1 MNHNKKSVAFFVS
14 LATLLVCTSQVF
26 SYAEEPVKVA
36 ILPVKIHAPE
46 KMEYLQAGLMDMLA
60 SRIGGKHD
68 VQVLDRK
75 QVAKTFKKFKKDL
88 NQTTARSLAED
99 LGADY
104 IVSGSVTFFG
114 TGGSIDF
121 KVFSRDLAKP
131 PLAVYGLI
139 QDMNN
144 LLPKFSQ
151 AVDEMNAK
159 AFDPR
164 SRRVTAGPRPQAQ
177 QPQATQ
183 AAPLPAPKPAGAESQ
198 AQQIQAAPAPVPPET
213 TPTGPKMASIQQ
225 ELVREKPISTD
236 ISKPAIPETTVA
248 PQPGPWKSQELHQAA
263 LSMDVGDLLGEGSIQ
278 LVTMS
283 RKKILVHRYQAEGL
297 KELAKY
303 RGAKGE
309 RFVWVSVADINRNGR
324 DEIFVT
330 SQKKLSASKIKL
342 SSFVLEWDGKQ
353 LSVLLKDIDYYLRV
367 ERVPGEPARLLGQK
381 SAKDGS
387 FLPEIHHLVWK
398 NNGLAPASFVSA
410 PKSVDLFNASM
421 GDITGHGKTETI
433 MINSNGYLLLLDI
446 TGQAVWKSYDSFG
459 SSGNYI
465 ETELSRDEFPQ
476 PNEEEGYRFAPTQIE
491 DPNIRRLYVSSPIL
505 LTDLNRDA
513 QLEVVVT
520 HNLPSL
526 AQIGGSRD
534 YSKSEILSLS
544 WGGNGMLQNW
554 KTAEIK
560 GMISS
565 LLITDLNGDGKQEL
579 IVCINKPPGITGFWR
594 DARSVIMSYGLR

>member
-1 MNHNKKSVAFFVS
+1 MNHKQKFVAFFVS
-14 LATLLVCTSQVF
+14 LATLLAFTSQIFVK
-26 SYAEEPVKVA
+26 AEEPAKVA

-75 QVAKTFKKFKKDL
+75 HVAKTLKKFKKDL
-88 NQTTARSLAED
+88 NQTTAGALAED

-121 KVFSRDLAKP
+121 KVFSDDVAKP
-131 PLAVYGLI
+131 PLAVYSLVE
-139 QDMNN
+139 DMNN
-144 LLPKFSQ
+144 LLPQFSQ

-164 SRRVTAGPRPQAQ
+164 FRRVATGSKPQAQ
-177 QPQATQ
+177 QPRATQ
-183 AAPLPAPKPAGAESQ
+183 AAPIPASKAAGTEPQ
-198 AQQIQAAPAPVPPET
+198 AQPPQAAVAPVPTET
-213 TPTGPKMASIQQ
+213 TLTGPKMASIKQ
-225 ELVREKPISTD
+225 ELVREKPVSTD
-236 ISKPAIPETTVA
+236 IRRQALVT
-248 PQPGPWKSQELHQAA
+248 PQASPWKSQELPQAA
-263 LSMDVGDLLGEGSIQ
+263 LSMDVGDLLGEGSKE

-283 RKKILVHRYQAEGL
+283 RKKILVHRYEAQGL
-297 KELAKY
+297 QELAKY
-303 RGAKGE
+303 RGAKRE

-330 SQKKLSASKIKL
+330 SQKKLSASKRKL

-353 LSVLLKDIDYYLRV
+353 FYVLAKNIDYYLRV
-367 ERVPGEPARLLGQK
+367 ERVPGEPVRLLGQK

-387 FLPEIHHLVWK
+387 FSPEIHHLVWK

-410 PKSVDLFNASM
+410 LKSVDIFNASM
-421 GDITGHGKTETI
+421 GNIIGQGKTDTI
-433 MINSNGYLLLLDI
+433 MINNDGYLLLHGGN
-446 TGQAVWKSYDSFG
+446 GQPVWKSYDSFG
-459 SSGNYI
+459 SSGNFI
-465 ETELSRDEFPQ
+465 ETELSGDDFPQ
-476 PNEEEGYRFAPTQIE
+476 PNEEEGYRFAPTQIQ
-491 DPNIRRLYVSSPIL
+491 DPNINRLYVSSPIL

-520 HNLPSL
+520 RNLPSL

-544 WGGNGMLQNW
+544 WGGTGMLQNW
-554 KTAEIK
+554 KTGEIK

-565 LLITDLNGDGKQEL
+565 LLITDLNGDGNQEL
-579 IVCINKPPGITGFWR
+579 IVCVNKSPGITGFWR
-594 DARSVIMSYGLR
+594 DARSVIMSYGLQ

>member
-1 MNHNKKSVAFFVS
+1 MNHNKKFVAFFVS
-14 LATLLVCTSQVF
+14 LATVLVCTSQVF
-26 SYAEEPVKVA
+26 GYSEKPAKVA
-36 ILPVKIHAPE
+36 ILPLKIHAPE

-60 SRIGGKHD
+60 SRIGGKHN
-68 VQVLDRK
+68 VQILDRK

-88 NQTTARSLAED
+88 NETTARALAED

-121 KVFSRDLAKP
+121 KVFSREVAKP
-131 PLAVYGLI
+131 PLTTYSLI

-151 AVDEMNAK
+151 VVDEMNAK

-164 SRRVTAGPRPQAQ
+164 SRHLAAGPRPQAQ
-177 QPQATQ
+177 QPQA
-183 AAPLPAPKPAGAESQ
+183 PPAS
-198 AQQIQAAPAPVPPET
+198 VPTET
-213 TPTGPKMASIQQ
+213 TPTGPKMASIKQ

-236 ISKPAIPETTVA
+236 IRQQALVT
-248 PQPGPWKSQELHQAA
+248 PQAGPWKSQELHQAA
-263 LSMDVGDLLGEGSIQ
+263 LSMDVGDLLGDSSKE

-297 KELAKY
+297 QELAKY

-309 RFVWVSVADINRNGR
+309 RFVWVSVADINQNGR

-330 SQKKLSASKIKL
+330 SQKKLSVSKRKL

-353 LSVLLKDIDYYLRV
+353 FSVLAKDIDYYLRV
-367 ERVPGEPARLLGQK
+367 ERIPNKPARLLGQK

-387 FLPEIHHLVWK
+387 FSPEIYHLVWK

-433 MINSNGYLLLLDI
+433 MINSKGNLFLLDGD
-446 TGQAVWKSYDSFG
+446 GQAVWKSYDSFG

-465 ETELSRDEFPQ
+465 EPFGKVMIPLAAPATTLRQSQLGMSFRNRLIMKATDSLPL
-476 PNEEEGYRFAPTQIE
+476 RFKT
-491 DPNIRRLYVSSPIL
+491 
-505 LTDLNRDA
+505 LT
-513 QLEVVVT
+513 
-520 HNLPSL
+520 
-526 AQIGGSRD
+526 
-534 YSKSEILSLS
+534 
-544 WGGNGMLQNW
+544 
-554 KTAEIK
+554 
-560 GMISS
+560 
-565 LLITDLNGDGKQEL
+565 
-579 IVCINKPPGITGFWR
+579 
-594 DARSVIMSYGLR
+594 

>member
-1 MNHNKKSVAFFVS
+1 MNHNKKVVAFFVS
-14 LATLLVCTSQVF
+14 LATLLLFASQVF
-26 SYAEEPVKVA
+26 GYSEEPAKVA

-60 SRIGGKHD
+60 SRIGGKHN
-68 VQVLDRK
+68 VQILDRK

-88 NQTTARSLAED
+88 NETTAISLAED

-121 KVFSRDLAKP
+121 KVFSDEVAKP
-131 PLAVYGLI
+131 PVAFYSLI

-144 LLPKFSQ
+144 LLPQFSQ
-151 AVDEMNAK
+151 VVDEMNAK

-164 SRRVTAGPRPQAQ
+164 SRQVTAGPRPQAQ
-177 QPQATQ
+177 QPKATQ
-183 AAPLPAPKPAGAESQ
+183 AAPLTTPKPAASAPR
-198 AQQIQAAPAPVPPET
+198 AQQPRAAVAPVPTET
-213 TPTGPKMASIQQ
+213 TPTGPKMASIKQ

-236 ISKPAIPETTVA
+236 IRQQALVT
-248 PQPGPWKSQELHQAA
+248 PQAGPWKSQELPQAA
-263 LSMDVGDLLGEGSIQ
+263 LSMDVGDLLGDGSKE

-283 RKKILVHRYQAEGL
+283 RKKILVHRYEAEGL
-297 KELAKY
+297 QELAKY

-309 RFVWVSVADINRNGR
+309 RFVWASVADINQNGR

-330 SQKKLSASKIKL
+330 SQQKLSVSERKL

-353 LSVLLKDIDYYLRV
+353 FSVLAKDIDYYLRV
-367 ERVPGEPARLLGQK
+367 ERIPNKPARLLGQK

-387 FLPEIHHLVWK
+387 FSPEIHHLVWK

-410 PKSVDLFNASM
+410 PKSVDLFNASR

-433 MINSNGYLLLLDI
+433 MINSKGYLFLLDSN
-446 TGQAVWKSYDSFG
+446 GQAVWKSYDSFG

-465 ETELSRDEFPQ
+465 ETELGRDNFPQ
-476 PNEEEGYRFAPTQIE
+476 PVDNEGYRFAPTEIQ
-491 DPNIRRLYVSSPIL
+491 DSNIKRLYVSSPIL
-505 LTDLNRDA
+505 LADLNRDF

-554 KTAEIK
+554 KTGEIK

-565 LLITDLNGDGKQEL
+565 LLITDLNGDGKQDL
-579 IVCINKPPGITGFWR
+579 IVCVNKSPGITGFWR
-594 DARSVIMSYGLR
+594 DARSVIMSYGLQ

>member
-1 MNHNKKSVAFFVS
+1 MEALILKSLVDEVANPPVAFYS
-14 LATLLVCTSQVF
+14 
-26 SYAEEPVKVA
+26 
-36 ILPVKIHAPE
+36 
-46 KMEYLQAGLMDMLA
+46 
-60 SRIGGKHD
+60 
-68 VQVLDRK
+68 
-75 QVAKTFKKFKKDL
+75 
-88 NQTTARSLAED
+88 
-99 LGADY
+99 
-104 IVSGSVTFFG
+104 
-114 TGGSIDF
+114 
-121 KVFSRDLAKP
+121 
-131 PLAVYGLI
+131 LI

-144 LLPKFSQ
+144 LLPQFSQ
-151 AVDEMNAK
+151 VVDEMNAK

-164 SRRVTAGPRPQAQ
+164 SRQVAAGPRPQAQ
-177 QPQATQ
+177 QPKATQ
-183 AAPLPAPKPAGAESQ
+183 AAPLTTPKPAASAPR
-198 AQQIQAAPAPVPPET
+198 AQQPRAAVAPVPTET
-213 TPTGPKMASIQQ
+213 TPTGPKMASIKQ

-236 ISKPAIPETTVA
+236 IRQQALVT
-248 PQPGPWKSQELHQAA
+248 PQAGPWKSQELPQAA
-263 LSMDVGDLLGEGSIQ
+263 LSMDVGDLLGDGSKE

-297 KELAKY
+297 QELAKY
-303 RGAKGE
+303 RGAKDE
-309 RFVWVSVADINRNGR
+309 RFVWVSVADINQNGR

-330 SQKKLSASKIKL
+330 SQKKLSASKRKL

-353 LSVLLKDIDYYLRV
+353 FSPVLKDIDYYLRV
-367 ERVPGEPARLLGQK
+367 ERIPNKPARLLGQK

-387 FLPEIHHLVWK
+387 FSPEIHQLVWK

-433 MINSNGYLLLLDI
+433 MINSKGNLFLLDSN
-446 TGQAVWKSYDSFG
+446 GQAVWKSYDSFG

-465 ETELSRDEFPQ
+465 ETELAGDEFPQ
-476 PNEEEGYRFAPTQIE
+476 PVDNEGYRFAPTEIQ
-491 DPNIRRLYVSSPIL
+491 DPNIQRLYVSSPIL
-505 LTDLNRDA
+505 LADLNRDA
-513 QLEVVVT
+513 QSEVIVT

-554 KTAEIK
+554 KTGEIK

-579 IVCINKPPGITGFWR
+579 IVCINKSPGITGFWR
-594 DARSVIMSYGLR
+594 DARSVIMSYGLQ

>member
-1 MNHNKKSVAFFVS
+1 MNHKQKFVAFFVS
-14 LATLLVCTSQVF
+14 LATLLVFTSQVF
-26 SYAEEPVKVA
+26 VYAETPAKVA

-75 QVAKTFKKFKKDL
+75 HVAKTLKKFKKDL
-88 NQTTARSLAED
+88 NQTTAGALAED

-121 KVFSRDLAKP
+121 KVFSDDVAKP
-131 PLAVYGLI
+131 PLAVYSLVE
-139 QDMNN
+139 DMNN
-144 LLPKFSQ
+144 LLPQFSQ

-164 SRRVTAGPRPQAQ
+164 FRRVATGSKPQAQ
-177 QPQATQ
+177 QPRATQ
-183 AAPLPAPKPAGAESQ
+183 AAPIPASKAAGTEPQ
-198 AQQIQAAPAPVPPET
+198 AQPPQAAVAPVPTET
-213 TPTGPKMASIQQ
+213 TLTGPKMASIKQ
-225 ELVREKPISTD
+225 ELVREKPVSTD
-236 ISKPAIPETTVA
+236 IRRQALVT
-248 PQPGPWKSQELHQAA
+248 PQASPWKSQELPQAA
-263 LSMDVGDLLGEGSIQ
+263 LSMDVGDLLGEGSKE

-283 RKKILVHRYQAEGL
+283 RKKILVHRYEAQGL
-297 KELAKY
+297 QELAKY
-303 RGAKGE
+303 RGAKRE

-330 SQKKLSASKIKL
+330 SQKKLSASKRKL

-353 LSVLLKDIDYYLRV
+353 FYVLAKNIDYYLRV
-367 ERVPGEPARLLGQK
+367 ERVPGEPVRLLGQK

-387 FLPEIHHLVWK
+387 FSPEIHHLVWK

-410 PKSVDLFNASM
+410 LKSVDIFNASM
-421 GDITGHGKTETI
+421 GNIIGQGKTDTI
-433 MINSNGYLLLLDI
+433 MINNDGYLLLHGGN
-446 TGQAVWKSYDSFG
+446 GQPVWKSYDSFG
-459 SSGNYI
+459 SSGNFI
-465 ETELSRDEFPQ
+465 ETELSGDDFPQ
-476 PNEEEGYRFAPTQIE
+476 PNEEEGYRFAPTQIQ
-491 DPNIRRLYVSSPIL
+491 DPNINRLYVSSPIL

-520 HNLPSL
+520 RNLPSL

-544 WGGNGMLQNW
+544 WGGTGMLQNW
-554 KTAEIK
+554 KTGEIK

-565 LLITDLNGDGKQEL
+565 LLITDLNGDGNQEL
-579 IVCINKPPGITGFWR
+579 IVCVNKSPGITGFWR
-594 DARSVIMSYGLR
+594 DARSVIMSYGLQ

>member
-1 MNHNKKSVAFFVS
+1 MNHNKKSAAFFLS
-14 LATLLVCTSQVF
+14 LATLLVFASQVF
-26 SYAEEPVKVA
+26 GYSEEPAKVA

-46 KMEYLQAGLMDMLA
+46 KMEYLQAGLMDMLT
-60 SRIGGKHD
+60 SRIGGKHN

-88 NQTTARSLAED
+88 NETTARSLAED

-121 KVFSRDLAKP
+121 KVFSRDVANP
-131 PLAVYGLI
+131 PVAIYSLI
-139 QDMNN
+139 QDMNK
-144 LLPKFSQ
+144 LLPQFSQ
-151 AVDEMNAK
+151 VVDEMNAK

-164 SRRVTAGPRPQAQ
+164 SRQIAAGPRPQAQ
-177 QPQATQ
+177 QPQA
-183 AAPLPAPKPAGAESQ
+183 AV
-198 AQQIQAAPAPVPPET
+198 APVPTET
-213 TPTGPKMASIQQ
+213 PPTGPKMASIKQ

-236 ISKPAIPETTVA
+236 IRQQALVT
-248 PQPGPWKSQELHQAA
+248 PQPGPWKSQELHQTA
-263 LSMDVGDLLGEGSIQ
+263 LSMDVGDLLGDGSKE

-283 RKKILVHRYQAEGL
+283 RKKILVHRYETEGL
-297 KELAKY
+297 QELAKY

-309 RFVWVSVADINRNGR
+309 RFVWVSVADINQNGR

-330 SQKKLSASKIKL
+330 SQQKLSASKRKL

-353 LSVLLKDIDYYLRV
+353 FSVLLKDIDYYLRV
-367 ERVPGEPARLLGQK
+367 ERLPNKPARLLGQK

-387 FLPEIHHLVWK
+387 FSPEIHHLVWK

-410 PKSVDLFNASM
+410 LKSVDLFNASM

-433 MINSNGYLLLLDI
+433 MINSKGNLFLLDSN
-446 TGQAVWKSYDSFG
+446 GQAVWKSYDSFG

-465 ETELSRDEFPQ
+465 ETKLGGDEFPQ
-476 PNEEEGYRFAPTQIE
+476 PVDNEGYRFAPTEIQ
-491 DPNIRRLYVSSPIL
+491 DPNMNRLYVSSPIL

-513 QLEVVVT
+513 QFEVVVT

-554 KTAEIK
+554 KTGEIK

-579 IVCINKPPGITGFWR
+579 IVCINKSPGITGIWR
-594 DARSVIMSYGLR
+594 DARSVIISYGLQ

>member
-1 MNHNKKSVAFFVS
+1 
-14 LATLLVCTSQVF
+14 
-26 SYAEEPVKVA
+26 
-36 ILPVKIHAPE
+36 
-46 KMEYLQAGLMDMLA
+46 MEYLQAGLMDMLT
-60 SRIGGKHD
+60 SRISGKHN
-68 VQVLDRK
+68 VRILDRK

-88 NQTTARSLAED
+88 NEITARALAED

-121 KVFSRDLAKP
+121 KVFSREVAKP
-131 PLAVYGLI
+131 PLAVYSLI

-144 LLPKFSQ
+144 LLPQFTQ
-151 AVDEMNAK
+151 VVDEMNAK

-164 SRRVTAGPRPQAQ
+164 SRQVAAGPRPQAQ
-177 QPQATQ
+177 QQ
-183 AAPLPAPKPAGAESQ
+183 AAV
-198 AQQIQAAPAPVPPET
+198 APVPTET
-213 TPTGPKMASIQQ
+213 TPTGPKMASIEQ
-225 ELVREKPISTD
+225 ELVQEKPISTD

-263 LSMDVGDLLGEGSIQ
+263 LSMDVGDLLGDGSKE

-297 KELAKY
+297 QELAKY

-309 RFVWVSVADINRNGR
+309 RFVWVSVADINQNGR

-330 SQKKLSASKIKL
+330 SQKKLSVSKRKL

-353 LSVLLKDIDYYLRV
+353 FYVLAKNIDYYLRV
-367 ERVPGEPARLLGQK
+367 ERIPNKPARLLGQK

-387 FLPEIHHLVWK
+387 FSPEIYHLVWK

-433 MINSNGYLLLLDI
+433 MINSKGNLFLLDSN
-446 TGQAVWKSYDSFG
+446 GQPVWKSYESFG

-465 ETELSRDEFPQ
+465 VTELGRDEFPQ
-476 PNEEEGYRFAPTQIE
+476 PVDNEGYRFAPTEIQ
-491 DPNIRRLYVSSPIL
+491 DPDIKRLYVSSPIL

-513 QLEVVVT
+513 QLEIVVT

-554 KTAEIK
+554 KTGEIE

-579 IVCINKPPGITGFWR
+579 IVCINKSPGISGFWR
-594 DARSVIMSYGLR
+594 DARSVIMSYGLQ

>member
-14 LATLLVCTSQVF
+14 LATLLVFASQVF
-26 SYAEEPVKVA
+26 GYAEEPAKVA

-46 KMEYLQAGLMDMLA
+46 KMEYLQAGLMDMLT
-60 SRIGGKHD
+60 SRIGGKHN
-68 VQVLDRK
+68 VQVLDRR

-88 NQTTARSLAED
+88 NETTARALAED

-131 PLAVYGLI
+131 PLAVYSLI
-139 QDMNN
+139 QDMNK
-144 LLPKFSQ
+144 LLPQFSQ
-151 AVDEMNAK
+151 VVDEMNAK

-164 SRRVTAGPRPQAQ
+164 SRHLAAGPRPQAQ
-177 QPQATQ
+177 QPR
-183 AAPLPAPKPAGAESQ
+183 AAV
-198 AQQIQAAPAPVPPET
+198 APVPTET
-213 TPTGPKMASIQQ
+213 TPTGPKMASIKQ

-236 ISKPAIPETTVA
+236 IRQQALVT
-248 PQPGPWKSQELHQAA
+248 PQAGPWKSQELHQAA
-263 LSMDVGDLLGEGSIQ
+263 LSMDVGDLLGDGSKE

-283 RKKILVHRYQAEGL
+283 RKKILVHRYETEGL
-297 KELAKY
+297 QELAKY

-309 RFVWVSVADINRNGR
+309 RFVWVSVADINQNGR
-324 DEIFVT
+324 DEIYVT
-330 SQKKLSASKIKL
+330 SQKKLSASKRKL

-353 LSVLLKDIDYYLRV
+353 LSPVLKDIDYYLRV
-367 ERVPGEPARLLGQK
+367 ERIPGEPARLLGQK

-387 FLPEIHHLVWK
+387 FSPEIHHLVWK

-410 PKSVDLFNASM
+410 PKSVDLFNASR

-433 MINSNGYLLLLDI
+433 MINSKGNLFLLDSN
-446 TGQAVWKSYDSFG
+446 GQAVWKSYDSFG

-465 ETELSRDEFPQ
+465 ETKLAGDEFPQ
-476 PNEEEGYRFAPTQIE
+476 PVDNEGYRFAPTEIQ
-491 DPNIRRLYVSSPIL
+491 DPNINRLYVSSPIL

-544 WGGNGMLQNW
+544 WGGSGMLQNW
-554 KTAEIK
+554 KTGEIK

-579 IVCINKPPGITGFWR
+579 IVCINKSPGITGFWK
-594 DARSVIMSYGLR
+594 DARSVIMSYGLQ

>member
-1 MNHNKKSVAFFVS
+1 
-14 LATLLVCTSQVF
+14 
-26 SYAEEPVKVA
+26 
-36 ILPVKIHAPE
+36 
-46 KMEYLQAGLMDMLA
+46 
-60 SRIGGKHD
+60 
-68 VQVLDRK
+68 
-75 QVAKTFKKFKKDL
+75 
-88 NQTTARSLAED
+88 
-99 LGADY
+99 
-104 IVSGSVTFFG
+104 
-114 TGGSIDF
+114 
-121 KVFSRDLAKP
+121 
-131 PLAVYGLI
+131 
-139 QDMNN
+139 MNN

-151 AVDEMNAK
+151 VVDEMNAK

-164 SRRVTAGPRPQAQ
+164 SRQVAAGPRPQAQ
-177 QPQATQ
+177 QPQAAQ
-183 AAPLPAPKPAGAESQ
+183 AAPLPAPKT
-198 AQQIQAAPAPVPPET
+198 AAPAPQAQQPRAAPASVPTET
-213 TPTGPKMASIQQ
+213 TPTGPKMASIKQ

-263 LSMDVGDLLGEGSIQ
+263 LSMDVGDLLGDGSKE

-283 RKKILVHRYQAEGL
+283 RKKILIHRYETEGL
-297 KELAKY
+297 QELAKY

-309 RFVWVSVADINRNGR
+309 RFVWASVADINQNGR

-330 SQKKLSASKIKL
+330 SQQKLSVSKRKL

-367 ERVPGEPARLLGQK
+367 ERVPGEPVRLLGQK

-387 FLPEIHHLVWK
+387 FLPEIYHLVWK
-398 NNGLAPASFVSA
+398 NNGLAPAGFVSA
-410 PKSVDLFNASM
+410 PKSVDIFNASM
-421 GDITGHGKTETI
+421 GNIIGQGKTETI
-433 MINSNGYLLLLDI
+433 MINSTGNLFLLD
-446 TGQAVWKSYDSFG
+446 GNGHPVWKSYDYFG

-465 ETELSRDEFPQ
+465 ETKLAGDEFPQ
-476 PNEEEGYRFAPTQIE
+476 PVDNDGYRFAPTEIQ
-491 DPNIRRLYVSSPIL
+491 DSNINRLYVSSPIL
-505 LTDLNRDA
+505 LADLNRDA

-554 KTAEIK
+554 KTGEIK

-579 IVCINKPPGITGFWR
+579 IVCINKSPGITGFWR
-594 DARSVIMSYGLR
+594 DARSVIMSYGLQ

>member
-1 MNHNKKSVAFFVS
+1 MNHNKKVVAFFVS
-14 LATLLVCTSQVF
+14 LATLLLFASQVF
-26 SYAEEPVKVA
+26 GYSEEPAKVA

-60 SRIGGKHD
+60 SRIGGKHN
-68 VQVLDRK
+68 VQILDRK

-88 NQTTARSLAED
+88 NETTAISLAED

-121 KVFSRDLAKP
+121 KVFSDEVAKP
-131 PLAVYGLI
+131 PVAFYSLI

-144 LLPKFSQ
+144 LLPQFSQ
-151 AVDEMNAK
+151 VVDEMNAK

-164 SRRVTAGPRPQAQ
+164 SRQVTAGPRPQAQ
-177 QPQATQ
+177 QPKATQ
-183 AAPLPAPKPAGAESQ
+183 AAPLTTPKPAASAPR
-198 AQQIQAAPAPVPPET
+198 AQQPRAAVAPVPTET
-213 TPTGPKMASIQQ
+213 TPTGPKMASIKQ

-236 ISKPAIPETTVA
+236 IRQQALVT
-248 PQPGPWKSQELHQAA
+248 PQAGPWKSQELPQAA
-263 LSMDVGDLLGEGSIQ
+263 LSMDVGDLLGDGSKE

-283 RKKILVHRYQAEGL
+283 RKKILVHRYEAEGL
-297 KELAKY
+297 QELAKY
-303 RGAKGE
+303 RGAKDE
-309 RFVWVSVADINRNGR
+309 RFVWVSVADINQNGR

-330 SQKKLSASKIKL
+330 SQKKLSASKRKL

-353 LSVLLKDIDYYLRV
+353 FSPVLKDIDYYLRV
-367 ERVPGEPARLLGQK
+367 ERIPNKPARLLGQK

-387 FLPEIHHLVWK
+387 FSPEIHQLVWK

-433 MINSNGYLLLLDI
+433 MINSKGNLFLLDSN
-446 TGQAVWKSYDSFG
+446 GQAVWKSYDSFG

-465 ETELSRDEFPQ
+465 ETKLAGDEFPQ
-476 PNEEEGYRFAPTQIE
+476 PVDNEGYRFAPTEIQ
-491 DPNIRRLYVSSPIL
+491 DPNIQRLYVSSPIL
-505 LTDLNRDA
+505 LADLNRDA
-513 QLEVVVT
+513 QSEVIVT

-554 KTAEIK
+554 KTGEIK

-579 IVCINKPPGITGFWR
+579 IVCINKPPGITGFWK
-594 DARSVIMSYGLR
+594 DARSVIMSYGLQ

>member
-1 MNHNKKSVAFFVS
+1 MNHNKKVVAFFVS
-14 LATLLVCTSQVF
+14 LATLLLFASQVF
-26 SYAEEPVKVA
+26 GYSEEPAKVA

-60 SRIGGKHD
+60 SRIGGKHN
-68 VQVLDRK
+68 VQILDRK

-88 NQTTARSLAED
+88 NETTAISLAED

-121 KVFSRDLAKP
+121 KVFSDEVAKP
-131 PLAVYGLI
+131 PVAFYSLI

-144 LLPKFSQ
+144 LLPQFSQ
-151 AVDEMNAK
+151 VVDEMNAK

-164 SRRVTAGPRPQAQ
+164 SRQVTAGPRPQAQ
-177 QPQATQ
+177 QPKATQ
-183 AAPLPAPKPAGAESQ
+183 AAPLTTPKPAASAPR
-198 AQQIQAAPAPVPPET
+198 AQQPRAAVAPVPTET
-213 TPTGPKMASIQQ
+213 TPTGPKMASIKQ

-236 ISKPAIPETTVA
+236 IRQQALVT
-248 PQPGPWKSQELHQAA
+248 PQAGPWKSQELPQAA
-263 LSMDVGDLLGEGSIQ
+263 LSMDVGDLLGDGSKE

-283 RKKILVHRYQAEGL
+283 RKKILVHRYEAEGL
-297 KELAKY
+297 QELAKY

-309 RFVWVSVADINRNGR
+309 RFVWASVADINQNGR

-330 SQKKLSASKIKL
+330 SQQKLSVSERKL

-353 LSVLLKDIDYYLRV
+353 FSVLAKDIDYYLRV
-367 ERVPGEPARLLGQK
+367 ERIPNKPARLLGQK

-387 FLPEIHHLVWK
+387 FSPEIHHLVWK

-579 IVCINKPPGITGFWR
+579 IVCINKPPGITRFWR

>member
-1 MNHNKKSVAFFVS
+1 MKYTKKWVAFVVGFAIFS
-14 LATLLVCTSQVF
+14 ICTNQLFGYS
-26 SYAEEPVKVA
+26 EKPEKVA

-46 KMEYLQAGLMDMLA
+46 NMEYLQAGLMDMLA
-60 SRIGGKHD
+60 SRIGGKHN
-68 VQVLDRK
+68 VQILDRK

-88 NQTTARSLAED
+88 NETTARALAED

-121 KVFSRDLAKP
+121 KVFSRDVAKP
-131 PLAVYGLI
+131 PQAVYGLI

-144 LLPKFSQ
+144 LLPQFSQ

-159 AFDPR
+159 AFYPR
-164 SRRVTAGPRPQAQ
+164 SRQVTAGPRPQAQ
-177 QPQATQ
+177 QPQA
-183 AAPLPAPKPAGAESQ
+183 AL
-198 AQQIQAAPAPVPPET
+198 APVPTEA
-213 TPTGPKMASIQQ
+213 TPTGPKMASIKQ

-236 ISKPAIPETTVA
+236 IRQQALVT
-248 PQPGPWKSQELHQAA
+248 PQAGPWKSQELAQAA
-263 LSMDVGDLLGEGSIQ
+263 LSMDVGDLLGDGSKE

-283 RKKILVHRYQAEGL
+283 RKKILVHRYETEGL
-297 KELAKY
+297 QELAKY

-309 RFVWVSVADINRNGR
+309 RFVWVSVADINQNGR

-330 SQKKLSASKIKL
+330 SQKKLSVSERKL

-353 LSVLLKDIDYYLRV
+353 FSVLAKDIDYYLRV
-367 ERVPGEPARLLGQK
+367 ERIPNQPARLLGQK

-387 FLPEIHHLVWK
+387 FSPEIHHLVWK

-433 MINSNGYLLLLDI
+433 MINSKGNLFLLDSN
-446 TGQAVWKSYDSFG
+446 GHPVWKSYDSFG
-459 SSGNYI
+459 SSGNFI
-465 ETELSRDEFPQ
+465 ETELGRDEFPQ
-476 PNEEEGYRFAPTQIE
+476 PVDNEGYRFAPTQIQ

-520 HNLPSL
+520 RNLPSL

-554 KTAEIK
+554 KTGEIK

-579 IVCINKPPGITGFWR
+579 IVCINKSPGITGFWR
-594 DARSVIMSYGLR
+594 DARSVIMSYGLQ

>member
-1 MNHNKKSVAFFVS
+1 MNHNKKFVAFFVS
-14 LATLLVCTSQVF
+14 LATVLVCTSQVF
-26 SYAEEPVKVA
+26 GYSENPAKVA

-46 KMEYLQAGLMDMLA
+46 KMEYLQAGLMDMLT
-60 SRIGGKHD
+60 SRISGKHN
-68 VQVLDRK
+68 VQILDRK

-88 NQTTARSLAED
+88 NEITARALAED

-121 KVFSRDLAKP
+121 KVFSREVAKP
-131 PLAVYGLI
+131 PLTTYSLI

-151 AVDEMNAK
+151 VVDEMNAK

-164 SRRVTAGPRPQAQ
+164 SRQVAAGPRPQAQ
-177 QPQATQ
+177 QPQA
-183 AAPLPAPKPAGAESQ
+183 PPAS
-198 AQQIQAAPAPVPPET
+198 VPTET
-213 TPTGPKMASIQQ
+213 TPTGPKMASIEQ
-225 ELVREKPISTD
+225 ELVQEKPISTD

-263 LSMDVGDLLGEGSIQ
+263 LSMDVGDLLGDGSKE

-303 RGAKGE
+303 RGAKRE
-309 RFVWVSVADINRNGR
+309 RFVWVSVADINQNGR
-324 DEIFVT
+324 DEIYVT
-330 SQKKLSASKIKL
+330 SQKKLSASKRKL

-367 ERVPGEPARLLGQK
+367 ERVPGEPVRLLGQK

-387 FLPEIHHLVWK
+387 FLPEIHQLVWK
-398 NNGLAPASFVSA
+398 NNGLAPANFVSA

-433 MINSNGYLLLLDI
+433 MINSDGYLFLLGGN
-446 TGQAVWKSYDSFG
+446 GQPFWKSYDSFG
-459 SSGNYI
+459 SSGNFI

-476 PNEEEGYRFAPTQIE
+476 PNEEEGYRFAPTQIQ

-505 LTDLNRDA
+505 LTDLNRDTK
-513 QLEVVVT
+513 LEVVVT
-520 HNLPSL
+520 RNLPSL

-554 KTAEIK
+554 KTGEIK

-565 LLITDLNGDGKQEL
+565 LLITDLNGDGNQEL

-594 DARSVIMSYGLR
+594 DARSVIVSYGLR